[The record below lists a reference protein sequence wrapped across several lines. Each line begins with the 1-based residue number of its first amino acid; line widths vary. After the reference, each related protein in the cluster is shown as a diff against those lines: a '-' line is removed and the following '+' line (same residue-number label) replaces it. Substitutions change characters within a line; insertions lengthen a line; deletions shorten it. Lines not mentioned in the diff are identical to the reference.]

1 MIALAFSQSPDAARG
16 WLLTNRDA
24 GPLHGEK
31 ILLKKLKPDLLVV
44 LLLLLLP
51 LMFFW
56 PVTLGGKT
64 LLPVDN
70 LFAFEPWASF
80 ANEWGV
86 SIPHNELLSDLILE
100 NYVWK
105 RFIVQAI
112 HNRQIPLWNPYLFA
126 GLPFLAAG
134 QHSALYPLSILFYIL
149 PLARAHGFFTALQF
163 SLAGLFTFIYC
174 RVIGVNRFGALIAGI
189 TYMLSAFFVVSVVFT
204 MIIAAAAWLPLL
216 LTMIEIVVRKQEEK
230 GPVAYSPI
238 PYIAVGAVALGLQ
251 LLAGHVEI
259 SLYVLL
265 VMSFYALCRLAI
277 LWWRQRNGWVVFRL
291 AFWLVVM
298 VVLGLGL
305 GAVQFIPL
313 YEVARLN
320 FRQGSV
326 PYTQVVSWAFPPR
339 RLIAFLVPDFFGN
352 PSHHNYL
359 DVFTWRTVQLA
370 LNAHGQLN
378 PNGPHSTNWGVK
390 NYVEGGSYL
399 GLLPLLLV
407 TVATISHLQRNR
419 RKTTAAVISA
429 DTTLRPHVWLY
440 IILIAFSLAFIFGT
454 PLYAILFYTFPGIN
468 QLHSP
473 FRWVFPY
480 TLSVAVLAGIG
491 ADHLARTRTP
501 ALGDEDSGRRPP
513 PRWLRWLCLQ
523 SKASV
528 ITVTA
533 GLAFWGGLTA
543 FAALLL
549 SRVFYA
555 QIAPIVERTFW
566 SLAKASEAFPNA
578 QAFYSYELC
587 NLLLFS
593 SLLTASAI
601 VLRVSRCPIYLPQR
615 LGRRPVWEPLA
626 LAVLVLD
633 LFAFGY
639 GFNPRTDPKLFQFKP
654 PVVDFLQQDQE
665 LYRFTT
671 FVGPGEKTFNAN
683 VGMYYGLYDVRGYDS
698 IFPKQYAD
706 YMSLIEEQDELL
718 YNRIAPLSEYPS
730 LDSRLLDL
738 LNVKYV
744 LTTQHIPNPGYRLV
758 YDEEIK
764 VYENEDYLPR
774 AFVVPKAKVVTD
786 AEQRAEELKHFN
798 PLEYVLFEEEVEG
811 IEGKGQEVEAPPHS
825 SITGY
830 TINEVLIDVEMAG
843 EGWLVLADSY
853 FPGWKAYGRP
863 LGAGESEEMQVPI
876 YRANGNF
883 RAVHLPGGAHTVRFK
898 YAPRSLQLGLF
909 VSFIAGV
916 VTCLLAAN
924 WLWGRFYRESDEDSV
939 VKRVAK
945 NSLTPMTLS
954 LLNKGIDFAFAMLR
968 LRILAPMG
976 EGRYAFAIGFIG
988 YFEILTIFGLGTLL
1002 TREVAKDRG
1011 QANHYLNNTVVLRV
1025 MLWLAAL
1032 PLIGLGILLY
1042 TRFGGLTHDTAT
1054 AIVLF
1059 TLGLFFGNVADAL
1072 STTFNAYEKME
1083 YPAIISTVTTVLKVS
1098 LGAGVLLLGWGFVG
1112 LAGVSVIGNLFT
1124 AAVLFALVLR
1134 HCFRPRLGTDIDFG
1148 FQRQMLG
1155 ISFPLMINHL
1165 LATIFFRIDILLLK
1179 PLKGDTVV
1187 GYYGAALKYI
1197 DGLIVIPSFFTIAI
1211 FPLMSRYAASA
1222 RESLLRA
1229 YILSLR
1235 LLLMLAL
1242 PVAVGTPFI
1251 ARELILILGGREY
1264 LPHSMIALQLLIGFF
1279 PLSCINQVTQYVL
1292 IALDQQRFLTKA
1304 FMIGVAFNLIA
1315 NLVFIP
1321 RYSYQAAAAI
1331 AVLSEIALLIP
1342 FYYCVRRNLA
1352 SIPWLSIVWRP
1363 ALASAFM
1370 GTVMRLLQG
1379 LNVLLLIP
1387 SAAVIY
1393 FVALI
1398 AVGAFSGEEM
1408 ELLKQLLPLG
1418 SRRAETQ

>member
-1 MIALAFSQSPDAARG
+1 
-16 WLLTNRDA
+16 
-24 GPLHGEK
+24 
-31 ILLKKLKPDLLVV
+31 LLKKFKPDLLVV

-51 LMFFW
+51 LIFFW
-56 PVTLGGKT
+56 PVTLGSKT

-70 LFAFEPWASF
+70 LFTFEPWASL
-80 ANEWGV
+80 ASEWGV
-86 SIPHNELLSDLILE
+86 NIPHNELLSDLILE
-100 NYVWK
+100 NCAWK
-105 RFIVQAI
+105 RFLVQAI

-149 PLARAHGFFTALQF
+149 PLAKAYGYFTALQF
-163 SLAGLFTFIYC
+163 FLAGLFTFIYC
-174 RVIGVNRFGALIAGI
+174 RVIGVHRFGALMAGI

-238 PYIAVGAVALGLQ
+238 PYIAVGAVALGFQ

-265 VMSFYALCRLAI
+265 VMGFYALGRLAV

-291 AFWLVVM
+291 ASWLVIM

-313 YEVARLN
+313 YEAAHLN

-326 PYTQVVSWAFPPR
+326 PYSQVVSWAFPPR

-352 PSHHNYL
+352 PSHHSYL
-359 DVFTWRTVQLA
+359 DVFTWQTVQLA
-370 LNAHGQLN
+370 LNAYGQLN
-378 PNGPHSTNWGVK
+378 PNGPHSTDWGVK

-407 TVATISHLQRNR
+407 AVAALSRLR
-419 RKTTAAVISA
+419 RGM
-429 DTTLRPHVWLY
+429 TLRPHVWLY
-440 IILIAFSLAFIFGT
+440 ALLIAFSLAFIFGT
-454 PLYAILFYTFPGIN
+454 PLYAILFYAFPGVN

-480 TLSVAVLAGIG
+480 TFSVAVLAGIG

-501 ALGDEDSGRRPP
+501 ELWAEDGGRQP

-523 SKASV
+523 SQPSA

-533 GLAFWGGLTA
+533 GLAFWGGLA
-543 FAALLL
+543 ALAALLL
-549 SRVFYA
+549 SRGFYSR
-555 QIAPIVERTFW
+555 IAPAVEKAFW
-566 SLAKASEAFPNA
+566 SLAKAPEAFPNA
-578 QAFYSYELC
+578 QAFYSYELR

-593 SLLTASAI
+593 LLLTASAI

-626 LAVLVLD
+626 LGVLLLD
-633 LFAFGY
+633 LFAFGC
-639 GFNPRTDPKLFQFKP
+639 GFNPRADPRLFQFKP
-654 PVVDFLQQDQE
+654 PVVDFLQQNQE

-683 VGMYYGLYDVRGYDS
+683 VGMYYDLYDVRGYDS

-706 YMSLIEEQDELL
+706 YMGLIEQQDELL
-718 YNRIAPLSEYPS
+718 YNRIAPLSEYAS

-764 VYENEDYLPR
+764 VYENQDYLPR
-774 AFVVPKAKVVTD
+774 AFVVPQARVITD
-786 AEQRAEELKHFN
+786 PEQRAEELKHFD
-798 PLEYVLFEEEVEG
+798 PLEYVILEEEAE
-811 IEGKGQEVEAPPHS
+811 ETEDKGQGAPPYLPTPHP
-825 SITGY
+825 SISRY
-830 TINEVLIDVEMAG
+830 TINEVFIDVKMTG

-853 FPGWKAYGRP
+853 FPGWKAYIRP
-863 LGAGESEEMQVPI
+863 LGAGELEETEVPI
-876 YRANGNF
+876 YRADSNF
-883 RAVHLPGGAHTVRFK
+883 RAVPLPGGAHTVRFK

-939 VKRVAK
+939 IKRVAK
-945 NSLTPMTLS
+945 NSLTPMALS

-976 EGRYAFAIGFIG
+976 EGRYAFAISFIG

-1011 QANHYLNNTVVLRV
+1011 QANRYLNNTVVLRV

-1042 TRFGGLTHDTAT
+1042 THFGGLTRDTAT

-1059 TLGLFFGNVADAL
+1059 AVGLFFGNAANAL
-1072 STTFNAYEKME
+1072 SAVFNAYEKME
-1083 YPAIISTVTTVLKVS
+1083 YPAIISTVATVFKVS

-1112 LAGVSVIGNLFT
+1112 LAGVSVVGNLFT
-1124 AAVLFALVLR
+1124 VLVLLALMLR
-1134 HCFRPRLGTDIDFG
+1134 HCFRPRPGTDIDLS
-1148 FQRQMLG
+1148 FQRQMLDV
-1155 ISFPLMINHL
+1155 SFPLMINHL
-1165 LATIFFRIDILLLK
+1165 LATIFFRINILLLK
-1179 PLKGDTVV
+1179 PMQGDAVV

-1197 DGLIVIPSFFTIAI
+1197 DGLIVIPSFFTMAI

-1242 PVAVGTPFI
+1242 PIAVGTPFI
-1251 ARELILILGGREY
+1251 ARELILILGGGEY

-1279 PLSCINQVTQYVL
+1279 PFSCINQVTQYVL

-1304 FMIGVAFNLIA
+1304 FVIGVAFNLIA
-1315 NLVFIP
+1315 NLIFIP
-1321 RYSYQAAAAI
+1321 LYSFQAAAVIAI
-1331 AVLSEIALLIP
+1331 LSEIALLIP

-1352 SIPWLSIVWRP
+1352 PVPWLSIVWRP
-1363 ALASAFM
+1363 ALASALM
-1370 GTVMRLLQG
+1370 GTVMWLLRD
-1379 LNVLLLIP
+1379 LNALLLVP
-1387 SAAVIY
+1387 SAAVVY
-1393 FVALI
+1393 LVALI

-1408 ELLKQLLPLG
+1408 RLLRQLLPLG
-1418 SRRAETQ
+1418 RRRTETQ

>member
-1 MIALAFSQSPDAARG
+1 M
-16 WLLTNRDA
+16 
-24 GPLHGEK
+24 
-31 ILLKKLKPDLLVV
+31 KKHKPDLLAI

-51 LMFFW
+51 LVFFW
-56 PVTLGGKT
+56 PVTFGGKT

-80 ANEWGV
+80 ASGWGV
-86 SIPHNELLSDLILE
+86 SVPHNELLSDLILE

-105 RFIVQAI
+105 RFIVQAL

-149 PLARAHGFFTALQF
+149 PLPRAYGYFTALQF
-163 SLAGLFTFIYC
+163 FLAGLFAFIYC
-174 RVIGVNRFGALIAGI
+174 RVIGVHRFGALIAGI

-216 LTMIEIVVRKQEEK
+216 LAMIEIVIRKQKEK

-238 PYIAVGAVALGLQ
+238 PYIAVGAVALGFH

-265 VMSFYALCRLAI
+265 VMGFYALCRLAI
-277 LWWRQRNGWVVFRL
+277 LWWRQRDWRVVFRL
-291 AFWLVVM
+291 ASWLVVM

-326 PYTQVVSWAFPPR
+326 PYSQVVSWAFPPR

-352 PSHHNYL
+352 PSHHSYL
-359 DVFTWRTVQLA
+359 DVFTWRTVHLA
-370 LNAHGQLN
+370 LNAYGQLN
-378 PNGPHSTNWGVK
+378 PNGPHSTDWGVK

-399 GLLPLLLV
+399 GLLPLLLAA
-407 TVATISHLQRNR
+407 VATISRLR
-419 RKTTAAVISA
+419 R

-454 PLYAILFYTFPGIN
+454 PLYAILFYTFPGVS

-473 FRWVFPY
+473 FRWVFLY
-480 TLSVAVLAGIG
+480 TFSVAVLAGIG
-491 ADHLARTRTP
+491 ADYLARTHTP
-501 ALGDEDSGRRPP
+501 ALGVGDNGRRLPP
-513 PRWLRWLCLQ
+513 WPLRWLCLQ
-523 SKASV
+523 SPPSV

-533 GLAFWGGLTA
+533 GLAFWGGLATL
-543 FAALLL
+543 AALLL
-549 SRVFYA
+549 SRAFYA
-555 QIAPIVERTFW
+555 RIAPLVEKAFW
-566 SLAKASEAFPNA
+566 SLAKAPEAFPDA
-578 QAFYSYELC
+578 RAFYSYELR

-593 SLLTASAI
+593 LLLTASAI
-601 VLRVSRCPIYLPQR
+601 VVRVSRCSIYLPQR
-615 LGRRPVWEPLA
+615 LGRQPVWEPLA

-639 GFNPRTDPKLFQFKP
+639 GFNPRTDPRLFQFKP
-654 PVVDFLQQDQE
+654 PVVDFLERDRS
-665 LYRFTT
+665 LWRFTT

-744 LTTQHIPNPGYRLV
+744 LTTRHIPNPGYKLV
-758 YDEEIK
+758 YNGEIQ

-774 AFVVPKAKVVTD
+774 AFVVPRARVVAD
-786 AEQRAEELKHFN
+786 PEQRDEELKHLD
-798 PLEYVLFEEEVEG
+798 PLEYVILEEEAEGVED
-811 IEGKGQEVEAPPHS
+811 KGQGTGAPPHPL
-825 SITGY
+825 ITSY
-830 TINEVLIDVEMAG
+830 TINEVLIDVEMTG

-853 FPGWKAYGRP
+853 FPGWKAYVRP
-863 LGAGESEEMQVPI
+863 LGAGENEELEVPI
-876 YRANGNF
+876 YRADGNF
-883 RAVHLPGGAHTVRFK
+883 RAVHLSGGAHTVRFK
-898 YAPRSLQLGLF
+898 YAPRSFQLGLF
-909 VSFIAGV
+909 GSFIAGV

-924 WLWGRFYRESDEDSV
+924 WLWGRFYRESDQDSV

-945 NSLTPMTLS
+945 NSLTPMALS
-954 LLNKGIDFAFAMLR
+954 LLNKSIDFAFAMLR

-976 EGRYAFAIGFIG
+976 EGSYTFAISFIG
-988 YFEILTIFGLGTLL
+988 YFEILNIFGLGTLL

-1011 QANHYLNNTVVLRV
+1011 QANRYLNNTMVLRV

-1042 TRFGGLTHDTAT
+1042 TRFGGLTPDTAT

-1059 TLGLFFGNVADAL
+1059 ALGLFFGNVANAL
-1072 STTFNAYEKME
+1072 SAVFNAYEKME
-1083 YPAIISTVTTVLKVS
+1083 YPAIISTVTTVFKVS

-1112 LAGVSVIGNLFT
+1112 LAGVSVIGNLLT
-1124 AAVLFALVLR
+1124 VVILFALMLR
-1134 HCFRPRLGTDIDFG
+1134 HCFCPRLGTDIDFR
-1148 FQRQMLG
+1148 FQRQMLD

-1165 LATIFFRIDILLLK
+1165 LATIFFRINILLLK
-1179 PLKGDTVV
+1179 PMQGDAVV

-1197 DGLIVIPSFFTIAI
+1197 DGLNVIPSFFTIAI

-1222 RESLLRA
+1222 RQSLLRA

-1235 LLLMLAL
+1235 LLLMLAF

-1251 ARELILILGGREY
+1251 ARELILILGGGEY

-1279 PLSCINQVTQYVL
+1279 PFSCINQVTQYVL

-1315 NLVFIP
+1315 NLIFIP
-1321 RYSYQAAAAI
+1321 MYSYQAAAVIAI
-1331 AVLSEIALLIP
+1331 LSEIVLLIP
-1342 FYYCVRRNLA
+1342 FYYCLRRHLA
-1352 SIPWLSIVWRP
+1352 PLPWLSIVWRP
-1363 ALASAFM
+1363 ALAAALM
-1370 GTVMRLLQG
+1370 GAVMWLLRD
-1379 LNVLLLIP
+1379 LSVLLLIP
-1387 SAAVIY
+1387 SAAVVY
-1393 FVALI
+1393 FVALV

-1408 ELLKQLLPLG
+1408 ELLRRLLPLG
-1418 SRRAETQ
+1418 GFHHPSSR

>member
-1 MIALAFSQSPDAARG
+1 
-16 WLLTNRDA
+16 
-24 GPLHGEK
+24 
-31 ILLKKLKPDLLVV
+31 LLKKRKQDLFVV
-44 LLLLLLP
+44 LPLLLLP
-51 LMFFW
+51 LIFFW

-70 LFAFEPWASF
+70 IFTFEPWASF
-80 ANEWGV
+80 ASEWGV

-134 QHSALYPLSILFYIL
+134 QHSAFYPLSILFYIL
-149 PLARAHGFFTALQF
+149 PLARAYGCFTVLQF
-163 SLAGLFTFIYC
+163 FLAGLFTFIYC
-174 RVIGVNRFGALIAGI
+174 RVIGVNRLGALIAGV

-204 MIIAAAAWLPLL
+204 MIITAAAWLPLL

-238 PYIAVGAVALGLQ
+238 PYIAVGAVALGFH

-265 VMSFYALCRLAI
+265 VMGFYAFCRLAI
-277 LWWRQRNGWVVFRL
+277 LWWRQRNWRVVFRL
-291 AFWLVVM
+291 ASWLVVM
-298 VVLGLGL
+298 VILGLGL

-313 YEVARLN
+313 YAVARLN

-326 PYTQVVSWAFPPR
+326 PYSQVVSWAFPPR

-352 PSHHNYL
+352 PSHHSYL
-359 DVFTWRTVQLA
+359 DVITGRTVHLT
-370 LNAHGQLN
+370 LNAYGQLN
-378 PNGPHSTNWGVK
+378 PNGPHSTNWGIK

-407 TVATISHLQRNR
+407 AMAAISRLR
-419 RKTTAAVISA
+419 R
-429 DTTLRPHVWLY
+429 DTTLRSHVWLY
-440 IILIAFSLAFIFGT
+440 TILIAFSLAFIFGT
-454 PLYAILFYTFPGIN
+454 PLYAILFYAFPGVN

-480 TLSVAVLAGIG
+480 TFSVAVLAGIG
-491 ADHLARTRTP
+491 ADHLARTRTRELW
-501 ALGDEDSGRRPP
+501 AGDGRKRPP
-513 PRWLRWLCLQ
+513 WWLRWLCLQ
-523 SKASV
+523 SRPSV

-533 GLAFWGGLTA
+533 GLAFWGGLAA
-543 FAALLL
+543 FIALLL
-549 SRVFYA
+549 SRVFYS
-555 QIAPIVERTFW
+555 QIASIVEQAFW
-566 SLAKASEAFPNA
+566 SLAKAPEAFPDA
-578 QAFYSYELC
+578 QAFYSYELR

-593 SLLTASAI
+593 LLLTASAI

-615 LGRRPVWEPLA
+615 LGQRPVWEPLA
-626 LAVLVLD
+626 LAILVFD

-639 GFNPRTDPKLFQFKP
+639 GFNPRADPKLFQFRP
-654 PVVDFLQQDQE
+654 PVVDFLERDKS
-665 LYRFTT
+665 LWRFTT

-683 VGMYYGLYDVRGYDS
+683 VGMYYELYDVRGYDS

-706 YMSLIEEQDELL
+706 YMGLIEGQDELL

-744 LTTQHIPNPGYRLV
+744 LTTQHIPNSGYKLA
-758 YDEEIK
+758 YDKEIK

-774 AFVVPKAKVVTD
+774 AFVVPRAKVVAD
-786 AEQRAEELKHFN
+786 PEQRAEELKHFD
-798 PLEYVLFEEEVEG
+798 PLEYVILEEEPVG
-811 IEGKGQEVEAPPHS
+811 IGEKAHEVGALSHP
-825 SITGY
+825 SITSY
-830 TINEVLIDVEMAG
+830 TINEVFINVEMAG
-843 EGWLVLADSY
+843 EGWLVLADNY
-853 FPGWKAYGRP
+853 FPGWKAYVRP
-863 LGAGESEEMQVPI
+863 LRAGEKEEIQVPI
-876 YRANGNF
+876 YRADGNF
-883 RAVHLPGGAHTVRFK
+883 RAVHLPGGAHTIRFK
-898 YAPRSLQLGLF
+898 YAPRSFQLGLF

-954 LLNKGIDFAFAMLR
+954 LLNKGVDFAFAMLR
-968 LRILAPMG
+968 LRILAPTG
-976 EGRYAFAIGFIG
+976 EGSYTFAIGFIG

-1002 TREVAKDRG
+1002 TREIAKDRG
-1011 QANHYLNNTVVLRV
+1011 QANRYLNNTVALRV
-1025 MLWLAAL
+1025 MLWLATL

-1042 TRFGGLTHDTAT
+1042 TQFGGLTRDTT
-1054 AIVLF
+1054 KAIILF
-1059 TLGLFFGNVADAL
+1059 SLGLFFGNVANAL
-1072 STTFNAYEKME
+1072 SAVFNAYEKME
-1083 YPAIISTVTTVLKVS
+1083 YPAIISTVITVLKVS

-1112 LAGVSVIGNLFT
+1112 LAGVSVVGNLLT
-1124 AAVLFALVLR
+1124 VVILFALMLR

-1148 FQRQMLG
+1148 FQRQMLAV
-1155 ISFPLMINHL
+1155 SFPLMINHL

-1179 PLKGDTVV
+1179 PMKGDTVV

-1197 DGLIVIPSFFTIAI
+1197 DGLNVIPSFFTIAI

-1229 YILSLR
+1229 YTLSLR

-1251 ARELILILGGREY
+1251 ARELILVLGGGEY

-1279 PLSCINQVTQYVL
+1279 PFSCINQVTQYVL

-1315 NLVFIP
+1315 NLIFIP
-1321 RYSYQAAAAI
+1321 MYSYQAAAVIAI
-1331 AVLSEIALLIP
+1331 LSEIVLLIP

-1352 SIPWLSIVWRP
+1352 PIPWLSIVWRP
-1363 ALASAFM
+1363 ALASALM
-1370 GTVMRLLQG
+1370 GAAVWLLGG

-1393 FVALI
+1393 LVVLI
-1398 AVGAFSGEEM
+1398 ALGAFGGEEM
-1408 ELLKQLLPLG
+1408 RLLQQLLPLG
-1418 SRRAETQ
+1418 RWRAETQ

>member
-1 MIALAFSQSPDAARG
+1 
-16 WLLTNRDA
+16 
-24 GPLHGEK
+24 
-31 ILLKKLKPDLLVV
+31 LLKKLKLDLLVV

-51 LMFFW
+51 LIFFW

-80 ANEWGV
+80 ASEWGV

-112 HNRQIPLWNPYLFA
+112 HNQQIPLWNPYLFA

-149 PLARAHGFFTALQF
+149 PLARAYGYFTVLQLF
-163 SLAGLFTFIYC
+163 LAGLFTFIYC

-216 LTMIEIVVRKQEEK
+216 LTTIEIVVRKQEEK
-230 GPVAYSPI
+230 GAVAYSPI
-238 PYIAVGAVALGLQ
+238 PYIAVGAVALGFQ

-259 SLYVLL
+259 SLYTLL
-265 VMSFYALCRLAI
+265 VMGFYALCRLAI
-277 LWWRQRNGWVVFRL
+277 LWWRQRNWWVVLRL
-291 AFWLVVM
+291 ASWLVVM
-298 VVLGLGL
+298 VALGLGL
-305 GAVQFIPL
+305 GGVQFIPL
-313 YEVARLN
+313 YEVASLN

-326 PYTQVVSWAFPPR
+326 PYSQVVSWAFPPR

-352 PSHHNYL
+352 PSHHSYL
-359 DVFTWRTVQLA
+359 DVFTWRTVHPT
-370 LNAHGQLN
+370 LNAYGQLN
-378 PNGPHSTNWGVK
+378 PNGPHSTDWGVK

-407 TVATISHLQRNR
+407 VVAAISRLR
-419 RKTTAAVISA
+419 R
-429 DTTLRPHVWLY
+429 DTTLRSHVWLY

-454 PLYAILFYTFPGIN
+454 PLYAILYYAFPGVN

-491 ADHLARTRTP
+491 ADHLVRTHIP
-501 ALGDEDSGRRPP
+501 ELWAEHGGRRPS
-513 PRWLRWLCLQ
+513 RWLRWLCLQ
-523 SKASV
+523 SKPSF

-533 GLAFWGGLTA
+533 GLAFWGGLAA

-549 SRVFYA
+549 SRVFYSR
-555 QIAPIVERTFW
+555 IAPAVEKAFW
-566 SLAKASEAFPNA
+566 ALAKAPEAFPDA
-578 QAFYSYELC
+578 PAFYSYELR

-593 SLLTASAI
+593 LLLTASAI

-615 LGRRPVWEPLA
+615 WGQRPVWEPLA

-744 LTTQHIPNPGYRLV
+744 LTTQHIPNPGYRLA
-758 YDEEIK
+758 YNGEIK
-764 VYENEDYLPR
+764 VYENKDYLPR
-774 AFVVPKAKVVTD
+774 AFVVPRAKVVTD
-786 AEQRAEELKHFN
+786 PEQRAEELKHFN
-798 PLEYVLFEEEVEG
+798 PLEHVILEEEAGG
-811 IEGKGQEVEAPPHS
+811 IGDKGQEVGTTRHPL
-825 SITGY
+825 ITSY
-830 TINEVLIDVEMAG
+830 TINEVFIDVEMAG

-853 FPGWKAYGRP
+853 FPGWKAYVRP
-863 LGAGESEEMQVPI
+863 LGVGETEEIEVPI

-883 RAVHLPGGAHTVRFK
+883 RVVHLSGGAHTVRFK
-898 YAPRSLQLGLF
+898 YAPRSFQLGLF

-939 VKRVAK
+939 IKRVAK
-945 NSLTPMTLS
+945 NSLTPMVLS

-976 EGRYAFAIGFIG
+976 EGRYGFAISFIG

-1011 QANHYLNNTVVLRV
+1011 QANRYLNNTVVLRV

-1042 TRFGGLTHDTAT
+1042 TRFGGLTRDTAT

-1059 TLGLFFGNVADAL
+1059 TLGLFLGNVANAL
-1072 STTFNAYEKME
+1072 SAVFNAYEKME
-1083 YPAIISTVTTVLKVS
+1083 YPAIISTVTTVFKVS

-1112 LAGVSVIGNLFT
+1112 LAGVSVVGNLFT
-1124 AAVLFALVLR
+1124 VVVLFALMLR
-1134 HCFRPRLGTDIDFG
+1134 HCFRPRSGTDIDFG
-1148 FQRQMLG
+1148 FQRQMLD

-1179 PLKGDTVV
+1179 PMKGDTVV

-1229 YILSLR
+1229 YTLSLR

-1251 ARELILILGGREY
+1251 ARELILILGGGEY

-1315 NLVFIP
+1315 NLIFIP
-1321 RYSYQAAAAI
+1321 MYSYQAAAVIAI
-1331 AVLSEIALLIP
+1331 FSEIVLLIP
-1342 FYYCVRRNLA
+1342 FYYCVHRNLA
-1352 SIPWLSIVWRP
+1352 PIPWPSIVWRP
-1363 ALASAFM
+1363 VLASALM
-1370 GTVMRLLQG
+1370 GTVMWLLRD
-1379 LNVLLLIP
+1379 LNALLLIP
-1387 SAAVIY
+1387 LAAVIY
-1393 FVALI
+1393 LVALS

-1408 ELLKQLLPLG
+1408 RLLKGLLPLD
-1418 SRRAETQ
+1418 RWKAETQ

>member
-1 MIALAFSQSPDAARG
+1 
-16 WLLTNRDA
+16 
-24 GPLHGEK
+24 
-31 ILLKKLKPDLLVV
+31 
-44 LLLLLLP
+44 
-51 LMFFW
+51 
-56 PVTLGGKT
+56 
-64 LLPVDN
+64 
-70 LFAFEPWASF
+70 
-80 ANEWGV
+80 
-86 SIPHNELLSDLILE
+86 
-100 NYVWK
+100 
-105 RFIVQAI
+105 
-112 HNRQIPLWNPYLFA
+112 
-126 GLPFLAAG
+126 
-134 QHSALYPLSILFYIL
+134 
-149 PLARAHGFFTALQF
+149 
-163 SLAGLFTFIYC
+163 
-174 RVIGVNRFGALIAGI
+174 
-189 TYMLSAFFVVSVVFT
+189 
-204 MIIAAAAWLPLL
+204 
-216 LTMIEIVVRKQEEK
+216 
-230 GPVAYSPI
+230 
-238 PYIAVGAVALGLQ
+238 
-251 LLAGHVEI
+251 
-259 SLYVLL
+259 
-265 VMSFYALCRLAI
+265 
-277 LWWRQRNGWVVFRL
+277 
-291 AFWLVVM
+291 
-298 VVLGLGL
+298 
-305 GAVQFIPL
+305 
-313 YEVARLN
+313 
-320 FRQGSV
+320 
-326 PYTQVVSWAFPPR
+326 
-339 RLIAFLVPDFFGN
+339 
-352 PSHHNYL
+352 
-359 DVFTWRTVQLA
+359 
-370 LNAHGQLN
+370 
-378 PNGPHSTNWGVK
+378 
-390 NYVEGGSYL
+390 
-399 GLLPLLLV
+399 
-407 TVATISHLQRNR
+407 
-419 RKTTAAVISA
+419 
-429 DTTLRPHVWLY
+429 
-440 IILIAFSLAFIFGT
+440 FIFGT
-454 PLYAILFYTFPGIN
+454 PLYAVLFYAFPGIN

-480 TLSVAVLAGIG
+480 TFSVAVLAGIG
-491 ADHLARTRTP
+491 ADHLARTRAP
-501 ALGDEDSGRRPP
+501 ELWAEDGRRRPP
-513 PRWLRWLCLQ
+513 WWLRWLCLQ
-523 SKASV
+523 SKPSA

-533 GLAFWGGLTA
+533 GLAFWSGLA
-543 FAALLL
+543 ALAALLL
-549 SRVFYA
+549 SRVFYPR
-555 QIAPIVERTFW
+555 IAPVVEKVFR
-566 SLAKASEAFPNA
+566 SLAKAPEAFPDA
-578 QAFYSYELC
+578 RAFYSYELR

-593 SLLTASAI
+593 LLLVAGAI
-601 VLRVSRCPIYLPQR
+601 VLRISRCPIYLPPR

-639 GFNPRTDPKLFQFKP
+639 GFNPRADPRLFQFKP
-654 PVVDFLQQDQE
+654 PVVDFLEQDKS
-665 LYRFTT
+665 LWRFTT

-774 AFVVPKAKVVTD
+774 AFVVPRARVVAD
-786 AEQRAEELKHFN
+786 PEQRAEELKHFD
-798 PLEYVLFEEEVEG
+798 PLEYVILEEEAEG
-811 IEGKGQEVEAPPHS
+811 VDERQRTEVISHPV
-825 SITGY
+825 ITGY

-843 EGWLVLADSY
+843 EGWLVLADSC
-853 FPGWKAYGRP
+853 FPGWKAYVRP
-863 LGAGESEEMQVPI
+863 PGAGEREETQVPI
-876 YRANGNF
+876 YRADGNF
-883 RAVHLPGGAHTVRFK
+883 RAVHLSSGAHTVRFK
-898 YAPRSLQLGLF
+898 YAPRSFQLGLF

-939 VKRVAK
+939 IKRVAK
-945 NSLTPMTLS
+945 NSLTPMSLS

-976 EGRYAFAIGFIG
+976 EGRYAFAISFIG

-1002 TREVAKDRG
+1002 TREVAKDRD
-1011 QANHYLNNTVVLRV
+1011 QANRYLNNTLALRV
-1025 MLWLAAL
+1025 MLWLAVL

-1042 TRFGGLTHDTAT
+1042 TRFGGLTGDAAT

-1059 TLGLFFGNVADAL
+1059 ALGLFFGNVADAL
-1072 STTFNAYEKME
+1072 SAVFNAYEKME

-1124 AAVLFALVLR
+1124 VAVLLALVAR
-1134 HCFRPRLGTDIDFG
+1134 HCFRPHLGTDIEFA
-1148 FQRQMLG
+1148 FQRQMLN

-1179 PLKGDTVV
+1179 PMKGDAAV

-1197 DGLIVIPSFFTIAI
+1197 DGLNVIPSFFTIAI

-1251 ARELILILGGREY
+1251 ARELILILGGGEY

-1279 PLSCINQVTQYVL
+1279 PFSCINQVTQYVL

-1315 NLVFIP
+1315 NLIFIP
-1321 RYSYQAAAAI
+1321 KYSYQAAAVIAI
-1331 AVLSEIALLIP
+1331 LSEIVLLIP

-1352 SIPWLSIVWRP
+1352 PIPWLSIVWRP
-1363 ALASAFM
+1363 ALASALM
-1370 GTVMRLLQG
+1370 GAVMWLLED

-1387 SAAVIY
+1387 SAAVVY

-1398 AVGAFSGEEM
+1398 AVGAFGGEEM
-1408 ELLKQLLPLG
+1408 GLLKRLFPVEWSLF
-1418 SRRAETQ
+1418 

>member
-1 MIALAFSQSPDAARG
+1 M
-16 WLLTNRDA
+16 
-24 GPLHGEK
+24 
-31 ILLKKLKPDLLVV
+31 LKKLKLDLLVV

-51 LMFFW
+51 LIFFW

-70 LFAFEPWASF
+70 LFTFEPWASF
-80 ANEWGV
+80 ASEWGV
-86 SIPHNELLSDLILE
+86 GIPHNELLSDLILE

-105 RFIVQAI
+105 RFIVQAL

-134 QHSALYPLSILFYIL
+134 QHSALYPFSILFYIL
-149 PLARAHGFFTALQF
+149 PLARAYGYFTVLQF
-163 SLAGLFTFIYC
+163 FLAGLFTFIYC

-189 TYMLSAFFVVSVVFT
+189 TYMLSAFFIASVVFT

-238 PYIAVGAVALGLQ
+238 PYIAVGAVALGFQ

-265 VMSFYALCRLAI
+265 VMGFYALCRLAI
-277 LWWRQRNGWVVFRL
+277 LWWRQRNWPVVLRL
-291 AFWLVVM
+291 ASWLVVM
-298 VVLGLGL
+298 VALGLGL

-313 YEVARLN
+313 YEVVRLN

-326 PYTQVVSWAFPPR
+326 PYSQVVSWAFPPR

-352 PSHHNYL
+352 PSHHSYR
-359 DVFTWRTVQLA
+359 DVLTWRTVHLA
-370 LNAHGQLN
+370 LNAYGQLN

-407 TVATISHLQRNR
+407 AVAAISRLR
-419 RKTTAAVISA
+419 R
-429 DTTLRPHVWLY
+429 DTTLRSHVWLY
-440 IILIAFSLAFIFGT
+440 VILIALSLAFTFGT
-454 PLYAILFYTFPGIN
+454 PLYAILFYAFPGVN

-480 TLSVAVLAGIG
+480 TFGVAVLAGIG
-491 ADHLARTRTP
+491 ADRLARTRTSELW
-501 ALGDEDSGRRPP
+501 AKDGERRLPW
-513 PRWLRWLCLQ
+513 WLRWLCLQ
-523 SKASV
+523 SKPSV

-533 GLAFWGGLTA
+533 GLAFWGGLA
-543 FAALLL
+543 VFAALLF
-549 SRVFYA
+549 SRVFYS
-555 QIAPIVERTFW
+555 QIAPTVEKAFW
-566 SLAKASEAFPNA
+566 SLAKAPEAFPDA
-578 QAFYSYELC
+578 QAFYSYELR

-593 SLLTASAI
+593 LLLTASAI

-615 LGRRPVWEPLA
+615 LGRWPVWEPLA

-639 GFNPRTDPKLFQFKP
+639 GFNPRADPRLFQFKP
-654 PVVDFLQQDQE
+654 PVVDFLERDKS
-665 LYRFTT
+665 LWRFTT

-683 VGMYYGLYDVRGYDS
+683 VGMYYSLYDVRGYDS

-730 LDSRLLDL
+730 LNSRLLDL

-744 LTTQHIPNPGYRLV
+744 LTTQHIPNPGYKLV

-774 AFVVPKAKVVTD
+774 AFVVPWAKVVAD
-786 AEQRAEELKHFN
+786 SEQRAEELKHFD
-798 PLEYVLFEEEVEG
+798 PLEYVILEEETEG
-811 IEGKGQEVEAPPHS
+811 TGDKGQGAIPYLLSTTPHP
-825 SITGY
+825 SITSY
-830 TINEVLIDVEMAG
+830 TINEVFIDVEMAG
-843 EGWLVLADSY
+843 GGWLVLADSY
-853 FPGWKAYGRP
+853 FPGWKAYVRP
-863 LGAGESEEMQVPI
+863 LGTGEKEEIGVPI

-883 RAVHLPGGAHTVRFK
+883 RAIHLPGGAHTVRFK
-898 YAPRSLQLGLF
+898 YAPRSFQLGLF

-939 VKRVAK
+939 IKRVAK

-976 EGRYAFAIGFIG
+976 EGRYTFAIGFIG
-988 YFEILTIFGLGTLL
+988 YFEILAIFGLGTLL

-1011 QANHYLNNTVVLRV
+1011 KANRYLNNTVVLRV

-1042 TRFGGLTHDTAT
+1042 TRFGGLTRDTAT

-1072 STTFNAYEKME
+1072 SAVFNAYEKME

-1112 LAGVSVIGNLFT
+1112 LAGVSVVGNLFT
-1124 AAVLFALVLR
+1124 VTVLFALMLR
-1134 HCFRPRLGTDIDFG
+1134 HCFRPRLGTDIDLS
-1148 FQRQMLG
+1148 FQRQMLD

-1165 LATIFFRIDILLLK
+1165 LATVFFRIDILLLK

-1251 ARELILILGGREY
+1251 ARELILILGGGEY

-1279 PLSCINQVTQYVL
+1279 PFSCMNQVTQYVL

-1315 NLVFIP
+1315 NLIFIP
-1321 RYSYQAAAAI
+1321 MYSYQAAAVI
-1331 AVLSEIALLIP
+1331 AVFSEIALLIP

-1352 SIPWLSIVWRP
+1352 PIPWLSIVWRP
-1363 ALASAFM
+1363 ALASALM
-1370 GTVMRLLQG
+1370 GAVMWLLRD

-1408 ELLKQLLPLG
+1408 GLLKRLLPLDRWRG
-1418 SRRAETQ
+1418 AQAPDAGAETQ